1 MIDFNNFYQ
10 CIIKHKLVS
19 WLDTVPALL
28 STWNKQHHT
37 EKFNQ
42 WLNSIKHLPTLIPDC
57 IDLKTG
63 ITASISTPLTKKKKQ
78 QLLHLL
84 QILTP
89 WRKGPYSVYGVHIDA
104 EWRSDWKWQ
113 RLIDHIK
120 PLTGKTVLDVG
131 CNNGYHLW
139 RMIGEDANLVIGID
153 PIPLYLCQFEAI
165 RKLLNNDMR
174 AHLLPL
180 GIEQLPASMAFDTVF
195 SMGVLYHRRSPLDHL
210 IQLKEQLVKGGE
222 LILETLV
229 IKGNNMH
236 ILTPQDRY
244 ASMKNVYFIP
254 SIKAME
260 NWLYRC
266 GFTQVKL
273 VHVGF
278 TCVEEQRKTNWM
290 TSDSLADHLS
300 PNDSKKT
307 IEGYPAPMR
316 AIFIAKKP

>member
-1 MIDFNNFYQ
+1 MIDFSNFYQ
-10 CIIKHKLVS
+10 CITKHKLIS

-28 STWNKQHHT
+28 SAWNKQHHT
-37 EKFNQ
+37 ENFNQ
-42 WLNSIKHLPTLIPDC
+42 WLNSIKHLPTLISDR

-63 ITASISTPLTKKKKQ
+63 ITASISTPLTNSQKQ
-78 QLLHLL
+78 QLIHLL
-84 QILTP
+84 QILAP

-113 RLIDHIK
+113 RLIEHIK

-131 CNNGYHLW
+131 CNNGYHIW

-153 PIPLYLCQFEAI
+153 PMPLYLCQFEAI

-174 AHLLPL
+174 AHFLPL

-229 IKGNNMH
+229 IKGDETH
-236 ILTPQDRY
+236 ILTPQNRY
-244 ASMKNVYFIP
+244 AKMRNVYFIP
-254 SIKAME
+254 SIKVME

-273 VHVGF
+273 VHMGF
-278 TCVEEQRKTNWM
+278 TCVEEQRRTSWM
-290 TSDSLADHLS
+290 TSDSLANYLS
-300 PNDSKKT
+300 PNDSQKT

-316 AIFIAKKP
+316 AIFIAQKP